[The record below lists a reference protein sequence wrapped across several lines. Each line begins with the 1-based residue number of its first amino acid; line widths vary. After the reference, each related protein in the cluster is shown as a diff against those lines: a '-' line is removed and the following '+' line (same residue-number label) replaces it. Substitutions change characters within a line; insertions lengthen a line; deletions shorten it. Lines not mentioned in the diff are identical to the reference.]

1 MPFQNESLGYI
12 YCSNKEIA
20 LTECIQDKKVNVS
33 TIICDFMGDSVL
45 CSIAE
50 RLVKKDPLNFK
61 YLISHTLPKSTSN
74 LTNLQHTDANQ
85 LYSVDRLYA
94 HNNDLSYPIVDLI
107 KDNYYSECLQTF
119 LICFDRTD
127 PIGSSVREK
136 INYFWVLL
144 SFYEKYFNDRPDI
157 DSIIYCN
164 VPHMPWDI
172 LLFYFCKS
180 IGVKTIFLRR
190 TGMLGYIYIDEDFR
204 PGKSEMDFKYSK
216 SSTLA
221 EIENINLIKLS
232 RIKDLSNNTKYLV
245 DGSWN
250 IQLPI
255 LKRIVKN
262 IAKLFNFEGLL
273 TTSRVIIEGRP
284 TLSKNATISSRQKS
298 TFAAHNN
305 LSWFT
310 FLNTHFKLQNKIKRF
325 ENIYKRN
332 CLIEI
337 PSKQYI
343 YVALHSQPERTTTPE
358 GAHFDNQWLMIEMI
372 SKSIPAGWCI
382 LIKEHPKQFKY
393 DLRTIHARQESFYTS
408 ISRIKN
414 AHFMSLN
421 VSQDELISKSKMTAT
436 VSGSVGWE
444 SLINGK
450 PVLIFSENWHSKCTA
465 SRYVYDLNSVKKAI
479 KSYSNMTSKDVK
491 NYVVDFVKEVSSSI
505 IFGPITKNH
514 AVHFIPDDKK
524 EFAVENASSAIIE
537 RLKA

>member
-1 MPFQNESLGYI
+1 M
-12 YCSNKEIA
+12 
-20 LTECIQDKKVNVS
+20 S

-50 RLVKKDPLNFK
+50 KLVEKDPKNFK

-74 LTNLQHTDANQ
+74 LTNLEHTYANQ

-94 HNNDLSYPIVDLI
+94 YDNNLSYPIVDLI
-107 KDNYYSECLQTF
+107 KNNYYLECLQTF

-127 PIGSSVREK
+127 PIGMSTREK
-136 INYFWVLL
+136 INYFWILL

-190 TGMLGYIYIDEDFR
+190 TGIKGYIYIDEDFR
-204 PGKSEMDFKYSK
+204 PGKSKMDFKYSK
-216 SSTLA
+216 SSTFA
-221 EIENINLIKLS
+221 KIENINLIKPSHIRALS
-232 RIKDLSNNTKYLV
+232 YSLV

-255 LKRIVKN
+255 SKRIVKN

-273 TTSRVIIEGRP
+273 TTCRVVIEGRP
-284 TLSKNATISSRQKS
+284 TLAKNATISSRQNS
-298 TFAAHNN
+298 SFAAHNN
-305 LSWFT
+305 LSWFA
-310 FLNTHFKLQNKIKRF
+310 FLNTHFKLQNKIKRLN
-325 ENIYKRN
+325 NIYKSN
-332 CLIEI
+332 CLIEV

-343 YVALHSQPERTTTPE
+343 YVSLHSQPERTTTPE

-372 SKSIPAGWCI
+372 SKSIPSDWCI

-393 DLRTIHARQESFYTS
+393 DIRTVHARQESFYRN
-408 ISRIKN
+408 ISRVRN
-414 AHFMSLN
+414 AHFVSLN
-421 VSQDELISKSKMTAT
+421 FSQNELISKSKMTAT

-444 SLINGK
+444 SLIKGK
-450 PVLIFSENWHSKCTA
+450 PVLVFSKNWHSNCKA
-465 SRYVYDLNSVKKAI
+465 SKYVHNLNSVKKAI
-479 KSYSNMTSKDVK
+479 KSYSSMSSTEVNKH
-491 NYVVDFVKEVSSSI
+491 VVDFIKSVSSSI
-505 IFGPITKNH
+505 IFGPISKKH
-514 AVHFIPDDKK
+514 EDYFIPDDKK
-524 EFAVENASSAIIE
+524 EFGVENVSKAIIE
-537 RLKA
+537 RLEA

>member
-1 MPFQNESLGYI
+1 M
-12 YCSNKEIA
+12 
-20 LTECIQDKKVNVS
+20 S

-45 CSIAE
+45 CRIAE
-50 RLVKKDPLNFK
+50 RLVEKDSLNFK

-74 LTNLQHTDANQ
+74 LANLQHIDANQ

-94 HNNDLSYPIVDLI
+94 YDKDLSYPIVDLI
-107 KDNYYSECLQTF
+107 KDNYYSECIQTF

-127 PIGSSVREK
+127 PIGMSVKEK

-144 SFYEKYFNDRPDI
+144 SFYEKYFNRRPDI
-157 DSIIYCN
+157 SSIIFCN

-180 IGVKTIFLRR
+180 IGVKTIFLRK
-190 TGMLGYIYIDEDFR
+190 TGIAGYIYIDEDFR
-204 PGKSEMDFKYSK
+204 PGKSEMYFRYAK
-216 SSTLA
+216 SSTFA

-232 RIKDLSNNTKYLV
+232 HIKELNFTKNLV
-245 DGSWN
+245 GGGWN
-250 IQLPI
+250 KQIPI
-255 LKRIVKN
+255 LKRYVKN
-262 IAKLFNFEGLL
+262 ISKLFNFEGLL
-273 TTSRVIIEGRP
+273 ITCRVMIEGRP
-284 TLSKNATISSRQKS
+284 NLSKSATISSRQIS
-298 TFAAHNN
+298 TFAAYNH
-305 LSWFT
+305 LSWFA
-310 FLNTHFKLQNKIKRF
+310 FLNTHFKLQNKIKRL
-325 ENIYKRN
+325 EHIYKRN

-343 YVALHSQPERTTTPE
+343 YVSLHLQPERSTNPE

-372 SKSIPAGWCI
+372 SKCLPAGWFI

-421 VSQDELISKSKMTAT
+421 VSQDELILKSEMTAT

-444 SLINGK
+444 SLIDGK

-479 KSYSNMTSKDVK
+479 KSYSNMTSTDVK
-491 NYVVDFVKEVSSSI
+491 SYVNDFIKEVSSSI
-505 IFGPITKNH
+505 VFGAMKIDH
-514 AVHFIPDDKK
+514 ELYFIPDDKK
-524 EFAVENASSAIIE
+524 EFAVENVSSAIME
-537 RLKA
+537 RLKE